1 MKLVSPCNEHGR
13 EARDFVRS
21 FHPVGIPIPAR
32 SVVSPFLLEIAMPVV
47 TQMSNLD
54 LLSALVGENVAD
66 NLLQENQ
73 GSLYQLFCQ
82 SAGVD
87 HRVCESTPVKAW
99 GRVRLRI
106 DAARELVK
114 RGLEEGLRQRDTL
127 SSPQAVRDYFR
138 TAVSPLGYEVFVVL
152 FLDSQNR
159 LIAARECFRGTLTQT
174 SVYPREIVKIS
185 LEYNAAGVIFAHNHP
200 SGVAEPS
207 QADTWLTQTLR
218 QALALVDIK
227 VIDHFIIAGRDS
239 LSMAER
245 GLL

>member
-1 MKLVSPCNEHGR
+1 
-13 EARDFVRS
+13 
-21 FHPVGIPIPAR
+21 
-32 SVVSPFLLEIAMPVV
+32 MPVV

-54 LLSALVGENVAD
+54 LLTALVGENVAD

-82 SAGVD
+82 SACVD
-87 HRVCESTPVKAW
+87 HRVSESTPAKAW

-106 DAARELVK
+106 DAARELVR
-114 RGLEEGLRQRDTL
+114 RGLEEGLRQRDVLASPHAVREHFLAAL
-127 SSPQAVRDYFR
+127 SS
-138 TAVSPLGYEVFVVL
+138 LGHEAFLVL
-152 FLDSQNR
+152 FLDAQNR
-159 LIAARECFRGTLTQT
+159 LIASRECFRGTLTQT

-200 SGVAEPS
+200 SGVSEPS
-207 QADTWLTQTLR
+207 QADKWLTQTLR

>member
-1 MKLVSPCNEHGR
+1 
-13 EARDFVRS
+13 
-21 FHPVGIPIPAR
+21 
-32 SVVSPFLLEIAMPVV
+32 MPVV

-54 LLSALVGENVAD
+54 LLTALVGENTAD

-82 SAGVD
+82 SACVD
-87 HRVCESTPVKAW
+87 HRVSEATPPRAW
-99 GRVRLRI
+99 GRVRLRL

-114 RGLEEGLRQRDTL
+114 RGLEEGLRQRDVL
-127 SSPQAVRDYFR
+127 SSPQAVRDYLR
-138 TAVSPLGYEVFVVL
+138 AALSPLGHEAFVVL
-152 FLDSQNR
+152 FLDAQNR

-174 SVYPREIVKIS
+174 SVYPREIVKVS
-185 LEYNAAGVIFAHNHP
+185 LEYNAAGVIFSHNHP

-207 QADTWLTQTLR
+207 QADRWLTEQLR

-227 VIDHFIIAGRDS
+227 VIDHFIIAGRET

-245 GLL
+245 GLI

>member
-1 MKLVSPCNEHGR
+1 
-13 EARDFVRS
+13 
-21 FHPVGIPIPAR
+21 
-32 SVVSPFLLEIAMPVV
+32 MPVV

-54 LLSALVGENVAD
+54 LLTALVGENVAD

-87 HRVCESTPVKAW
+87 HRVCESTPAKAW

-138 TAVSPLGYEVFVVL
+138 TAASPLGYEVFVVL

-159 LIAARECFRGTLTQT
+159 LIASRECFRGTLTQT
-174 SVYPREIVKIS
+174 SVYPREIVKRA
-185 LEYNAAGVIFAHNHP
+185 LAHNAAGVILAHNHP

-207 QADTWLTQTLR
+207 QADRWLTDQLKS
-218 QALALVDIK
+218 ALGLVDVK
-227 VIDHFIIAGRDS
+227 VLDHFIVAGGS
-239 LSMAER
+239 GLSFAER
-245 GLL
+245 GWL

>member
-1 MKLVSPCNEHGR
+1 
-13 EARDFVRS
+13 
-21 FHPVGIPIPAR
+21 
-32 SVVSPFLLEIAMPVV
+32 MPVV

-82 SAGVD
+82 SACVD
-87 HRVCESTPVKAW
+87 HRVSEATPTRAW
-99 GRVRLRI
+99 GRVRLRL
-106 DAARELVK
+106 DAARELVR
-114 RGLEEGLRQRDTL
+114 RGLEEGLRQRDVL
-127 SSPQAVRDYFR
+127 ASPQAVREYLR
-138 TAVSPLGYEVFVVL
+138 ASLSPLGHEAFVVL
-152 FLDSQNR
+152 FLDAQNR
-159 LIAARECFRGTLTQT
+159 LIASRECFRGTLTQT

-185 LEYNAAGVIFAHNHP
+185 LEYNAAGVIFSHNHP

-207 QADTWLTQTLR
+207 QADRWLTEQLR

-227 VIDHFIIAGRDS
+227 VIDHFIIAGRET

-245 GLL
+245 GLI